1 MAVSTIRCVGH
12 ASALPR
18 ISSRLSAWDK
28 IRPAPRGE
36 IACSDAGFSLRR
48 DPDTLV
54 GVDVGYTSAFL
65 AGETAGTSFFDGP
78 PIPAVE
84 ILSPSDTHGDLV
96 EKIRE
101 NLDAGPVVWEAD
113 PD

>member
-1 MAVSTIRCVGH
+1 MVG
-12 ASALPR
+12 
-18 ISSRLSAWDK
+18 I
-28 IRPAPRGE
+28 
-36 IACSDAGFSLRR
+36 
-48 DPDTLV
+48 
-54 GVDVGYTSAFL
+54 DVGYTSAFL

-101 NLDAGPVVWEAD
+101 YLDAGTVVWEVD
-113 PD
+113 PDQRRISVHRPGQVAETYHEGQELVGDPYVPGFRVAVDVRPRD